1 MLLLGINFCT
11 IFMIHIAL
19 TRDEG
24 SNLLQEYPPMSLLLV
39 RLPFVL
45 SLVVYGW
52 LYFSEIGRLSD
63 CNKT

>member
-1 MLLLGINFCT
+1 
-11 IFMIHIAL
+11 MIHIAL

-45 SLVVYGW
+45 FLVVYGW
-52 LYFSEIGRLSD
+52 LYFSENIL
-63 CNKT
+63 